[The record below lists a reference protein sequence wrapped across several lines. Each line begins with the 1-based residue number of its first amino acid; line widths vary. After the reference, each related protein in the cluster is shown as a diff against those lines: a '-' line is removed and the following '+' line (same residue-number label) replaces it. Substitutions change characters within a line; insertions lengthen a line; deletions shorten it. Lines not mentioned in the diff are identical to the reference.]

1 MVQIVKSEWHQVE
14 KRYGIEI
21 DRDLFGE
28 IYSDIE
34 DEAEIDLMYLQFEN
48 GELSVDEV
56 IEKAWDEGVDLDW
69 DWLDE
74 DDWWTDRK
82 GGYEVT
88 YEVQV

>member
-1 MVQIVKSEWHQVE
+1 MVQIIKSEWHQVE

-34 DEAEIDLMYLQFEN
+34 DEAEIDLMFLQFEN
-48 GELSVDEV
+48 GELDLEEV
-56 IEKAWDEGVDLDW
+56 FQKAWDESVDIDW
-69 DWLDE
+69 EWLDE

-82 GGYEVT
+82 GGYDVTFEVAK
-88 YEVQV
+88 

>member
-1 MVQIVKSEWHQVE
+1 MALVIKSEWHQVE
-14 KRYGIEI
+14 KRYGLEI

-34 DEAEIDLMYLQFEN
+34 DEAEIDLMFLQFEN
-48 GELSVDEV
+48 GELDIDEI
-56 IEKAWDEGVDLDW
+56 IEKAWENSVDLDW

-82 GGYEVT
+82 GGYDVT
-88 YEVQV
+88 YEMSE

>member
-1 MVQIVKSEWHQVE
+1 MVQVVKSEWHQVE
-14 KRYGIEI
+14 KRYGLDI
-21 DRDLFGE
+21 DRDVFGE
-28 IYSDIE
+28 IYCDIE

-48 GELSVDEV
+48 GDIHPEEV
-56 IEKAWDEGVDLDW
+56 IQKAWDEGVDLDW

-88 YEVQV
+88 YKVED

>member
-1 MVQIVKSEWHQVE
+1 MVQVVKSEWHQVE

-48 GELSVDEV
+48 GQLSVDEV
-56 IEKAWDEGVDLDW
+56 IEKAWEEDVDLDW
-69 DWLDE
+69 EYLDE

-88 YEVQV
+88 YEVQE

>member
-1 MVQIVKSEWHQVE
+1 MVSIVKSEWHQVE

-21 DRDLFGE
+21 DRDTFGE

-34 DEAEIDLMYLQFEN
+34 DEAEIDLMYLQFEA
-48 GELSVDEV
+48 GELDAEEV
-56 IEKAWDEGVDLDW
+56 IQKAWDEGVDLDW

-88 YEVQV
+88 FEVQV